1 MGKRILVVVGAS
13 ALIVLLSI
21 LPALLGA
28 PPPGDAP
35 ALALPWQTPRV
46 PTLFS
51 PFRAAAPA
59 PADKE
64 AATTLKPSGVRFGA
78 MNMDRHGALGSSYGV
93 TGMPHIMAFIPGDEA
108 NP

>member
-1 MGKRILVVVGAS
+1 MLHG
-13 ALIVLLSI
+13 
-21 LPALLGA
+21 LP
-28 PPPGDAP
+28 
-35 ALALPWQTPRV
+35 TPRW
-46 PTLFS
+46 P
-51 PFRAAAPA
+51 PA

-78 MNMDRHGALGSSYGV
+78 MNMDRHGALGGSYGV